1 MIEKI
6 SESHFENIF
15 TNGSKINVVG
25 LLEFATV
32 EGGFANGF
40 LISNGRSAGRV
51 FNQSI
56 EPMINDVG
64 GWVIKEG
71 GPLGKIIYTMTI

>member
-1 MIEKI
+1 MAEVRP
-6 SESHFENIF
+6 E
-15 TNGSKINVVG
+15 
-25 LLEFATV
+25 
-32 EGGFANGF
+32 
-40 LISNGRSAGRV
+40 V

-71 GPLGKIIYTMTI
+71 RPLGKNHLYDDYLKGCHLKTDTHHISGQVKIF